1 MRTRIKICGIT
12 RSEDG
17 EAAVRFGADALGF
30 LFWEPSPRYIAPARA
45 RPIIAAVGPFVAT
58 VGVFVNPTKNEVE
71 RAIRESGI
79 SMLQF
84 HGEEAPDF
92 CASFARPYLKA
103 FKVGQRSDLLKS
115 AEPYCTAAGWLFDAF
130 DGKQVG
136 GTGEVF
142 DWSLIPR
149 KLARPLVLS
158 GGLGIENVGAAI
170 RRLGPY
176 AVDVSSG
183 VETEGKG
190 LKDIVKIAAFVQ
202 GVRSAD
208 Q

>member
-45 RPIIAAVGPFVAT
+45 RTIVHAAGPFVAT
-58 VGVFVNPTKNEVE
+58 VGVFVNPSRDAVAQ
-71 RAIRESGI
+71 AIAESGI

-84 HGEEAPDF
+84 HGEETAEF
-92 CASFARPYLKA
+92 CASFERPYIRA
-103 FKVGQRSDLLKS
+103 FKVGQQADLLKS
-115 AEPYCTAAGWLFDAF
+115 AESFGTAAGWLFDAF
-130 DGKQVG
+130 DAKQVG
-136 GTGEVF
+136 GTGATF
-142 DWSLIPR
+142 DWNLIPG

-158 GGLGIENVGAAI
+158 GGLDADNIGAAI
-170 RRLGPY
+170 GRVRPF

-183 VETEGKG
+183 VETGAKG
-190 LKDIVKIAAFVQ
+190 VKDAAKIAAFIQ
-202 GVRSAD
+202 GVRNA
-208 Q
+208 QQ

>member
-17 EAAVRFGADALGF
+17 EAAVRCGADALGF

-45 RPIIAAVGPFVAT
+45 KAIVHAAGPLVAT
-58 VGVFVNPTKNEVE
+58 VGVFVNPSRDAVE
-71 RAIRESGI
+71 QAIAESGI

-84 HGEEAPDF
+84 HGEETADF
-92 CASFARPYLKA
+92 CASFGRPYIKA
-103 FKVGQRSDLLKS
+103 FKVGQQPDLLKS
-115 AEPYCTAAGWLFDAF
+115 AESFVTAAGWLFDAF
-130 DGKQVG
+130 DAKQVG
-136 GTGEVF
+136 GTGATF
-142 DWSLIPR
+142 DWTLIPGN
-149 KLARPLVLS
+149 LARPLVLS
-158 GGLGIENVGAAI
+158 GGLDVDNIGTAI
-170 RRLGPY
+170 RRLCPF

-183 VETEGKG
+183 VETGGKG
-190 LKDIVKIAAFVQ
+190 IKDAAKINAFIQ